1 MTMRLLLLGA
11 VVCCVLTASPRATAQ
26 IVVLKGGQTAP
37 AKGLRRNGAT
47 LYNTIDLNG
56 HAGEVGYAIKDVD
69 RLELPEPPQIG
80 QAEQLIL
87 TGKPAEAVTL
97 LEPIINA
104 YYPLRDIKGVYWA
117 AASLLKS
124 AGLQAQ
130 GKRDEAAALLTLLA
144 EYPFDP
150 HIALTAKAR
159 LAGLLALAG
168 KSRAPQA
175 IALADSLLGT
185 TEDSKVLAEVW
196 LAKGRALFVTG
207 DYDNALDAFLHLP
220 VFYSDSPSSTAE
232 ALLGCGRCY
241 LKLQDNK
248 RAVRSLLS
256 LQELYPTSPEAAEA
270 KKEIEKGGASLASFV
285 KQVQDDK
292 AEADRKLKELSDHP
306 VSQT

>member
-1 MTMRLLLLGA
+1 MSIRFILFIGAALGWSQIA
-11 VVCCVLTASPRATAQ
+11 GAQ
-26 IVVLKGGQTAP
+26 IVVLKTGQTAP

-47 LYNTIDLNG
+47 LYNTIDIG
-56 HAGEVGYAIKDVD
+56 GRSGEVGYAIKDVE
-69 RLELPEPPQIG
+69 RLDLPEPAQLG

-87 TGKPAEAVTL
+87 TGKPAEAVAML
-97 LEPIINA
+97 DPIINA

-117 AASLLKS
+117 PAALLKS
-124 AGLQAQ
+124 AALQAQ
-130 GKRDEAAALLTLLA
+130 GKRDEATALLTLLA

-185 TEDSKVLAEVW
+185 TDDSKVLAEVW

-220 VFYSDSPSSTAE
+220 VFYNDNPSSTAE
-232 ALLGCGRCY
+232 ALLGSGRCY
-241 LKLQDNK
+241 LKLQDSK

-292 AEADRKLKELSDHP
+292 AEADRKLKELSDQP
-306 VSQT
+306 GSRT